1 MIGLRRD
8 HGEVDVGRYEQAYAW
23 RSQVLPY
30 MREGL
35 DQLRRARDG
44 CHDTTMEKLML
55 EQSIKL
61 LREAIREAER
71 SMTVARKIIDRE
83 KKRTR

>member
-1 MIGLRRD
+1 VLRRNHD
-8 HGEVDVGRYEQAYAW
+8 EVDVGRYEQAYAW
-23 RSQVLPY
+23 RSQALPF

-44 CHDTTMEKLML
+44 CHDNSMERLKL

-61 LREAIREAER
+61 LREAIRECER
-71 SMTVARKIIDRE
+71 SMTVARKIVDRE

>member
-1 MIGLRRD
+1 VTLLRRD
-8 HGEVDVGRYEQAYAW
+8 HEDVDVERYEQAYAW

-35 DQLRRARDG
+35 AQLRRAHDG
-44 CHDTTMEKLML
+44 CHDTTMERLKLD
-55 EQSIKL
+55 QSIKL
-61 LREAIREAER
+61 LREAIRETER
-71 SMTVARKIIDRE
+71 SMTVARKIVDRE